1 MKGRDFFIGAL
12 LGAFLVILLTSHNK
26 GNTPQASAR
35 VSTQSTRHP
44 ASAKPT
50 RRSASVRPGRHSAS
64 ARPATGGSSQGT
76 SSGDWLIAIA
86 SVIAIVSS
94 VVAVTITV
102 RAGPRTED
110 MTGASG

>member
-1 MKGRDFFIGAL
+1 MKGRDVFIGAL

-35 VSTQSTRHP
+35 VSAQPTQPARHP
-44 ASAKPT
+44 ALAKP
-50 RRSASVRPGRHSAS
+50 ARHPALAKP
-64 ARPATGGSSQGT
+64 ARPTTGGSSRGT
-76 SSGDWLIAIA
+76 SSGDWLIAIT

-94 VVAVTITV
+94 VAAVTITV
-102 RAGPRTED
+102 RAGLRTED

>member
-1 MKGRDFFIGAL
+1 MKGRDVFIGAL

-35 VSTQSTRHP
+35 VSAQPTQPARHP
-44 ASAKPT
+44 ASAKP
-50 RRSASVRPGRHSAS
+50 

-76 SSGDWLIAIA
+76 SSGDWLIAIT

-94 VVAVTITV
+94 VAAVTITV